1 MFFKKYGNK
10 EVEVMGVSFGGL
22 DRMLVISNMY
32 QGVRYVCFFEGKP
45 LSLYWEIESSNWY
58 NWGKK
63 LEEEVIDNGDF
74 M

>member
-10 EVEVMGVSFGGL
+10 EGEVMGVSFGGL

-32 QGVRYVCFFEGKP
+32 QWVRYVCFFEGKP
-45 LSLYWEIESSNWY
+45 LSLYWEIESPNWY

-63 LEEEVIDNGDF
+63 LEEEVIDNGYF